1 MLHPRV
7 RAGAA
12 RRRAVE
18 ELLARHDGRSRRP
31 FASAAPGTVPE
42 LISQTKRITNRGQIL
57 SATLAHPAENHA
69 DAVPGVHAPPQHFVS
84 KWLMP
89 PMLRRFVTGSSAPV
103 ARAPTPTIRPIAGV
117 AAALDV
123 PIGDFVS

>member
-7 RAGAA
+7 REGAA
-12 RRRAVE
+12 RRRAVG

-57 SATLAHPAENHA
+57 SATLA
-69 DAVPGVHAPPQHFVS
+69 S
-84 KWLMP
+84 
-89 PMLRRFVTGSSAPV
+89 RRESCGWG
-103 ARAPTPTIRPIAGV
+103 AGGAST
-117 AAALDV
+117 AAALREQMADAADATAICYGV
-123 PIGDFVS
+123 ECACGTSADADHTPCCRSCSRIGWSDRGFCLL